1 MEVWVLLSQEGNT
14 KEGGESVEPA
24 LCVAVARVAD
34 LHLHLLERPP
44 VAALLLLLAVCFFQ
58 LRSKEIRQTKEQTD

>member
-44 VAALLLLLAVCFFQ
+44 VAALLLLAVIFFQ
-58 LRSKEIRQTKEQTD
+58 LGSKEIRQTKEQTD

>member
-34 LHLHLLERPP
+34 LHIHLLKRPP
-44 VAALLLLLAVCFFQ
+44 CAAFFFTVLLF
-58 LRSKEIRQTKEQTD
+58 

>member
-1 MEVWVLLSQEGNT
+1 MGGSLSQEGDT

-34 LHLHLLERPP
+34 LHVHLLERTPG
-44 VAALLLLLAVCFFQ
+44 AAQLLLAIIFFQ
-58 LRSKEIRQTKEQTD
+58 LRSK

>member
-34 LHLHLLERPP
+34 LHIHLLKRPP
-44 VAALLLLLAVCFFQ
+44 SAVLLTILLFQ
-58 LRSKEIRQTKEQTD
+58 LQWK